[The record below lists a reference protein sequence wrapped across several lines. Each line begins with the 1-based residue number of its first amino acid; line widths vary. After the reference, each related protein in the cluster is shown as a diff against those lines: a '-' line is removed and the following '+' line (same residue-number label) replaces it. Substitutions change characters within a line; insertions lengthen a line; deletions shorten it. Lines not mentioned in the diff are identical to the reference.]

1 MERIPIFQRK
11 WLGVS
16 KHAPDLEHLTKRII
30 EVAVSPE
37 ASSSQYLQ
45 RVPSC
50 SPREMHEFIREFILK
65 TQVVS

>member
-1 MERIPIFQRK
+1 MERIPISQCK

-16 KHAPDLEHLTKRII
+16 KHVPDLEHLTKRII

-37 ASSSQYLQ
+37 ASSSRYLQ

-50 SPREMHEFIREFILK
+50 SAREMHKFIQEFILK
-65 TQVVS
+65 T